1 MEKLGIILS
10 DICFRYVLENIEED
24 GLKQRT
30 TESRKVIR
38 KSSRMTRQEIRIDER
53 G

>member
-10 DICFRYVLENIEED
+10 DIRFRYVLENIEED